1 MSSENI
7 FCFFLVGSLVP
18 VREIKSDAPPGKYK
32 ILGAWYDASDP
43 AFARLH
49 VFDAEG
55 KDVGG
60 FVTLGQKVV
69 VK

>member
-1 MSSENI
+1 M
-7 FCFFLVGSLVP
+7 FFFLAGSLAP
-18 VREIKSDAPPGKYK
+18 VREIQSDAPPGKYK

-49 VFDAEG
+49 IFDAEG
-55 KDVGG
+55 NDVGD
-60 FVTLGQKVV
+60 FVMLGKQVE

>member
-7 FCFFLVGSLVP
+7 FCFSLAGSLALAC
-18 VREIKSDAPPGKYK
+18 EIKFDSPPGNYK
-32 ILGAWYDASDP
+32 ILGGWYDARDP

-49 VFDAEG
+49 VFDESG
-55 KDVGG
+55 KDVGD
-60 FVTLGQKVV
+60 FVTLGQEVE